1 MGRLFVF
8 EGPDGVGKTT
18 IINAVEKRLHERGQA
33 CSRFSFPGR
42 ESGTL
47 GAHIYELHHQPA
59 QFGVKDL
66 SALSLQVLH
75 VAAHVDLIERRIL
88 PSLRQGNTV
97 LLDRYWWLTWV
108 YGMTAKVPVAQLNQ
122 LLAVEHLI
130 WQEVTPKQLF
140 MMSRSS
146 APVPQDIAHTY
157 LTLAE
162 QESDKYPVV
171 SIKNENRIEL
181 VADEILKIVSSS

>member
-97 LLDRYWWLTWV
+97 LLDRYWWSTWV

>member
-1 MGRLFVF
+1 MNVVRPAHDFHF
-8 EGPDGVGKTT
+8 
-18 IINAVEKRLHERGQA
+18 QA
-33 CSRFSFPGR
+33 
-42 ESGTL
+42 ENL
-47 GAHIYELHHQPA
+47 EHWAHIYELHHQPA

-97 LLDRYWWLTWV
+97 LLDRYWWSTWV

>member
-18 IINAVEKRLHERGQA
+18 IINEIERRLHECGQA
-33 CSRFSFPGR
+33 CLRFSFPGR

-59 QFGVKDL
+59 QFGVEDL
-66 SALSLQVLH
+66 STLSLQVLH
-75 VAAHVDLIERRIL
+75 VAAHVDAIERRIL

-97 LLDRYWWLTWV
+97 LLDRYWWSTWV
-108 YGMTAKVPVAQLNQ
+108 YGMTAKVPVVQLNQ

-130 WQEVTPKQLF
+130 WQDVRPTKLF

-146 APVPQDIAHTY
+146 TPVPQDIARTY

-181 VADEILKIVSSS
+181 VADEIFKIVASS